1 MTRRRPPWQ
10 ARLLLLCAVVLGS
23 IWLVSAAGDLL
34 STEVAEVNSRAGLSA
49 SGDGRVADV
58 IRLRDRQVTVSWQ
71 VRAKVPGV
79 VLRLYRGG
87 LDGDLVLLSELST
100 QPGVRSYQLRDVL
113 DGLALRSYHLRVVG
127 PSGRETELASLLCL
141 LTQVKP
147 ATALPQTPSP
157 DAVALAT
164 STESFQLVRAWR
176 PAQDDV
182 SLRCSRPS
190 PPTPPPRC

>member
-1 MTRRRPPWQ
+1 MTRRGPPWQ
-10 ARLLLLCAVVLGS
+10 VRLLLLCTVVLGS
-23 IWLVSAAGDLL
+23 FGLVSVARDLADTTPAQL
-34 STEVAEVNSRAGLSA
+34 SSGGCLSA
-49 SGDGRVADV
+49 STDGRIAEV

-71 VRAKVPGV
+71 VRAEVPGV
-79 VLRLYRGG
+79 ILRLYRGG

-113 DGLALRSYHLRVVG
+113 DELSLWSYHLRVVG

-141 LTQVKP
+141 LTQMKP

-164 STESFQLVRAWR
+164 LTESFRLVRDWR

-182 SLRCSRPS
+182 SLRRSRPS

>member
-1 MTRRRPPWQ
+1 
-10 ARLLLLCAVVLGS
+10 VVLGS
-23 IWLVSAAGDLL
+23 FGLVSAARDLPGTTPAQP
-34 STEVAEVNSRAGLSA
+34 SSGGGLSA
-49 SGDGRVADV
+49 STDGRIAEV

-71 VRAKVPGV
+71 VKATVPGV
-79 VLRLYRGG
+79 MLRLYRGG

-113 DGLALRSYHLRVVG
+113 DELSLWSYHLRVVG
-127 PSGRETELASLLCL
+127 PSGRETELATLLCL
-141 LTQVKP
+141 LTQMKP

-164 STESFQLVRAWR
+164 STASFQLVRAWR

-182 SLRCSRPS
+182 SLRRSRPS